1 VEFDERSGVPQEH
14 WQEMGKQAP
23 AGEQDNSAHA
33 DAHKHLAHMEARY
46 RGLLEAAPDAMVVV
60 DQNGEIVL
68 LNAQAEKQF
77 GYRRDELLGQMVKRL
92 IPEGFAERLIADGT
106 RTAAEALEQQM
117 GTGIELIGRRKDGTE
132 FPIEIMLSPLASPDG
147 VLVTAAI
154 RNITVRKEAERH
166 SAQLAEQIAHS
177 AHHDPLTGLPNR
189 MLLNDR
195 IGQAI
200 ALARRNEGQ
209 AAVLFLDLDG
219 FKHTNDSLGHLI
231 GDRLL
236 QSIASRLMDCVRAP
250 DTVSRQG
257 GDEFVVLLQEI
268 QHPEDAAIAAKRIL
282 KTVEKIHS
290 VGGYEIHVTASMGV
304 SIYPND
310 GLDAET
316 LIKSADTAM
325 YQAKESGRQNYKF
338 FKAEMNVRAVERQS
352 MERDLRLA
360 LEREEFTLHY
370 QPKINLK
377 TGAITGAEALLR
389 WMHPTR
395 GSVPPLQ
402 FIPVAEDSGLILSIG
417 AWVLREACTQART
430 WALARLPI
438 ASMSVNVSAVQFR
451 NEEFKKE
458 VLAILRETDLEPQTL
473 ELEVTESAL
482 MRNPERLTPILMG
495 LRGEGMRVSV
505 DDFGTGYSSLSC
517 LQQLPLDAL
526 KIDQSF
532 VRRMETNPDETT
544 MVGAI
549 IGMGRSLNLR
559 VLAEGVE
566 TARDLGFLRAHDCD
580 EAQGYYFSPPVPPAQ
595 FARMLQA
602 NTH

>member
-1 VEFDERSGVPQEH
+1 
-14 WQEMGKQAP
+14 
-23 AGEQDNSAHA
+23 
-33 DAHKHLAHMEARY
+33 
-46 RGLLEAAPDAMVVV
+46 
-60 DQNGEIVL
+60 
-68 LNAQAEKQF
+68 
-77 GYRRDELLGQMVKRL
+77 
-92 IPEGFAERLIADGT
+92 
-106 RTAAEALEQQM
+106 
-117 GTGIELIGRRKDGTE
+117 
-132 FPIEIMLSPLASPDG
+132 

-154 RNITVRKEAERH
+154 RNITVRKDAEKH
-166 SAQLAEQIAHS
+166 LVLLAEQIAH
-177 AHHDPLTGLPNR
+177 AAYHDPLTGLPNR
-189 MLLNDR
+189 ELLNDR
-195 IGQAI
+195 IDRAI
-200 ALARRNEGQ
+200 ALARRNDGQ

-219 FKHTNDSLGHLI
+219 FKHTNDSLGHPI

-236 QSIASRLMDCVRAP
+236 QSIAGRLMDCVRAP

-282 KTVEKIHS
+282 QAVEKIHS
-290 VGGYEIHVTASMGV
+290 VGGYDIHVTASMGV
-304 SIYPND
+304 SIYPSD

-325 YQAKESGRQNYKF
+325 YQAKESGRQNCKF

-352 MERDLRLA
+352 IERDLRLA

-402 FIPVAEDSGLILSIG
+402 FIPVAEDSGLIQPIG
-417 AWVLREACTQART
+417 AWVLREACLQARD

-451 NEEFKKE
+451 REEFRKD
-458 VLAILRETDLEPQTL
+458 LLTNLRETNLNPQTL
-473 ELEVTESAL
+473 ELEVTESVL
-482 MRNPERLTPILMG
+482 MRNPERLVPILKA
-495 LRGEGMRVSV
+495 LREEGVRVSV
-505 DDFGTGYSSLSC
+505 DDFGTGYSSLSY

-532 VRRMETNPDETT
+532 IRRITTNPDETT
-544 MVGAI
+544 IVGAI
-549 IGMGRSLNLR
+549 ISMGRSLNLR

-566 TARDLGFLRAHDCD
+566 TANDLGFLRAHDCD
-580 EAQGYYFSPPVPPAQ
+580 EAQGYYFSPPLPPTQ
-595 FARMLQA
+595 FAQMLRA
-602 NTH
+602 NVH

>member
-1 VEFDERSGVPQEH
+1 MEFDNHPAPPQEH
-14 WQEMGKQAP
+14 WHEIGKQAP
-23 AGEQDNSAHA
+23 AGDPDTTARA
-33 DAHKHLAHMEARY
+33 DAHRHLAHMDARY

-154 RNITVRKEAERH
+154 RNITVRKDAERRL
-166 SAQLAEQIAHS
+166 AQLAEQIAHS

-189 MLLNDR
+189 VLLNDR

-200 ALARRNEGQ
+200 SLARRNEGQ

-219 FKHTNDSLGHLI
+219 FKYTNDSLGHPI

-236 QSIASRLMDCVRAP
+236 QSIASRLLDCVRAP

-268 QHPEDAAIAAKRIL
+268 QHPEDAAIAANRIL
-282 KTVEKIHS
+282 KAVEKIHS
-290 VGGYEIHVTASMGV
+290 VGGYDLHVTASMGV
-304 SIYPND
+304 SIYPSD
-310 GLDAET
+310 GLDAES
-316 LIKSADTAM
+316 LIKNADTAM
-325 YQAKESGRQNYKF
+325 YQAKESGRQNCKF

-352 MERDLRLA
+352 IEQDLRLA

-377 TGAITGAEALLR
+377 TGAIIGAEALLR

-395 GSVPPLQ
+395 GSVPPVQ
-402 FIPVAEDSGLILSIG
+402 FIPVAEDSGLIRSIG
-417 AWVLREACTQART
+417 AWVLHEACTQARD
-430 WALARLPI
+430 WAFASLPV
-438 ASMSVNVSAVQFR
+438 ASMSVNVSAAQFR
-451 NEEFKKE
+451 NEEFRRD
-458 VLAILRETDLEPQTL
+458 LLTNLRETDLNPQTL
-473 ELEVTESAL
+473 ELEVTESVL
-482 MRNPERLTPILMG
+482 MRNPERLVPILKA
-495 LRGEGMRVSV
+495 LREEGVRVSV
-505 DDFGTGYSSLSC
+505 DDFGTGYSSLSY

-532 VRRMETNPDETT
+532 VRRITTNPDETT
-544 MVGAI
+544 IVGAI
-549 IGMGRSLNLR
+549 ISMGRSLNLR

-580 EAQGYYFSPPVPPAQ
+580 EAQGYYFSPPLPPAQ
-595 FARMLQA
+595 FAKMLRA
-602 NTH
+602 NVF